1 MELQEEEIIK
11 RLQESQ
17 SKKDLNNVC
26 MLLRAFGKGWQE
38 NLETPLK
45 EQIAQLLQDKSYEII
60 FKGGDVPDRTILWAY
75 GIFDCARDDERF
87 LSYVDFCKPYIRDTS
102 LSYYERL
109 LFIDYASV
117 AIMLSGDR
125 EGAVKFFLENIMF
138 LTLNDY
144 YIADLNDFVL
154 TFLYYYYIPIEWIL
168 EIQRKNLSDEVYFSL
183 DNTTRRSIFLWSMH
197 CFWNTR
203 HYFNNLKWR
212 DNYPVWLEVLRGLLE
227 RNELDEAMYVEFYIY
242 HKFGNSAQIDEDW
255 EEYNASVVKLVEP
268 YFVEYGKKLPKCKDD
283 ICIEENRKIKIGI
296 LEDRIVGNSP
306 YKVEYSLYKALMG
319 SDEFVSKYEL
329 VVYSMSYIQ
338 KSADG
343 KVEIESI
350 RDLGVKVVSLSDIL
364 LKEGYY
370 YSHLNKA
377 LTIRNYIFQDGID
390 ILISTGTIDCSD
402 FLFCT
407 RSAPRQIYWSHGN
420 GSYDIFGIDD
430 RISHFNPRSKEFKF
444 EQFFIPMDRDKF
456 YNPQIDESLIIKEKA
471 KYPIKNDTVVLGVI
485 GRLVKVD
492 SEEYLETIAKILKE
506 NQNTIFIAAGN
517 GNEPDIRKKVEALG
531 VSDRFFMPG
540 FVNPHVYGHIIDIF
554 CNTFPLDQGE
564 SFSEFLAKRGAF
576 LNLLNRECTFSGKL
590 RELKLGKKVLVYCDN
605 LEEFKPNV
613 CGFDEFIKTDC
624 IFVTNKKLKVCD
636 DIRDRVYVADISNE
650 DMELLGDY
658 KIHVV
663 GDCFEHLGG
672 NFVCEKELIW
682 CVYHAKN
689 LRWWKEMADNIQEY
703 YIDGSYIGW
712 CCSAFSKEQ
721 YIKKAKFLIE
731 NKKARDKLGEF
742 YGKHGVLQTNK
753 FQQELIKK
761 FTQIIRG

>member
-1 MELQEEEIIK
+1 MEIQEEEIIK

-17 SKKDLNNVC
+17 SKKDLNDVC

-87 LSYVDFCKPYIRDTS
+87 LSYVDFCKPYIKDTS

-183 DNTTRRSIFLWSMH
+183 DNTAKRSIFLWSMH

-203 HYFNNLKWR
+203 HYFNNLKWI
-212 DNYPVWLEVLRGLLE
+212 DNYEVWLNVLRELLK
-227 RNELDEAMYVEFYIY
+227 RGELDEAMYVEFYIY
-242 HKFGNSAQIDEDW
+242 HIYGNSSQYAKMW
-255 EEYNASVVKLVEP
+255 EKYNNDVVKLVEP
-268 YFVEYGKKLPKCKDD
+268 YFVEFGKTLRQCKKE
-283 ICIEENRKIKIGI
+283 ISKNGKIKIA
-296 LEDRIVGNSP
+296 LLKDRVVLNSP
-306 YKVEYSLYKALMG
+306 TKVDYSFCKALMENE
-319 SDEFVSKYEL
+319 EFSKKYEINI
-329 VVYSMSYIQ
+329 YSLAYIQ
-338 KSADG
+338 KSDDDP
-343 KVEIESI
+343 KVMQDFNVIGAHALSPAYPLIKEHSYYVSHLQKALKI
-350 RDLGVKVVSLSDIL
+350 RDSIINNDIDVIIT
-364 LKEGYY
+364 EGT
-370 YSHLNKA
+370 NDA
-377 LTIRNYIFQDGID
+377 
-390 ILISTGTIDCSD
+390 SD
-402 FLFCT
+402 FILAT
-407 RSAPRQIYWSHGN
+407 RSAPLQIFWSHGN
-420 GSYDIFGIDD
+420 GYYDIEGIDK
-430 RISHFNPRSKEFKF
+430 RISHFSPESPYKI
-444 EQFFIPMDRDKF
+444 EQVHVPMDRERF
-456 YNPQIDESLIIKEKA
+456 YNPPIDESLIIKEKA

-492 SEEYLETIAKILKE
+492 SDEYLETIAKILKE

-531 VSDRFFMPG
+531 VSERFFMPG
-540 FVNPHVYGHIIDIF
+540 FMNPHVYGHIIDIF

-564 SFSEFLAKRGAF
+564 SFSEFLAKKGAF
-576 LNLLNRECTFSGKL
+576 LNLLNRECTFSGEL

-613 CGFDEFIKTDC
+613 CGFDEFLKTDC
-624 IFVTNKKLKVCD
+624 IFVTNKDIKVHD
-636 DIRDRVYVADISNE
+636 DIKDRVYVAQLSDE
-650 DMELLGDY
+650 DMELFGDY

-663 GDCFEHLGG
+663 GDWFEQLGG

-703 YIDGSYIGW
+703 YIDGRYIGW
-712 CCSAFSKEQ
+712 CCSAFSKEEF
-721 YIKKAKFLIE
+721 IKKAKFLIE
-731 NKKARDKLGEF
+731 NKNVRDKLGEF
-742 YGKHGVLQTNK
+742 YKKHGELQTNK
-753 FQQELIKK
+753 FKQDLIEK